1 MKLHLPATALGASA
15 PGFSAAQVGSGTIYA
30 VGLGELG
37 LGWCQAGS
45 CLLGDV
51 MSISYVPLAPGVS
64 WEWGGVVPVMS
75 TTVVVACCENS
86 KFLLCGGKQDG
97 RATLT
102 TIFVIYVRQKKAVF
116 PWLVGGAGSG

>member
-1 MKLHLPATALGASA
+1 M
-15 PGFSAAQVGSGTIYA
+15 
-30 VGLGELG
+30 
-37 LGWCQAGS
+37 
-45 CLLGDV
+45 
-51 MSISYVPLAPGVS
+51 
-64 WEWGGVVPVMS
+64 VPVMS

-116 PWLVGGAGSG
+116 PWLVGGAGSGWEWDVLCMRSLPSPSSPTPLLETGSQVALQPGS